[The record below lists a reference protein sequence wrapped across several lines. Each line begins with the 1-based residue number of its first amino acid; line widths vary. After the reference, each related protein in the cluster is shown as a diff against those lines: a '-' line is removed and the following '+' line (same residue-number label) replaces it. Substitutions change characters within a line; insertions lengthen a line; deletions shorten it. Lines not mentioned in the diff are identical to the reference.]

1 LLCEAHHVIVHALG
15 YVITLVPGGTFA
27 FTRPD
32 GQPMPNNPDLPG
44 SDGDLAGC
52 HPAEITTETIIP
64 LGLADKFDLELAV
77 WAALGNARIA
87 AERAAEDHR
96 EHDLAA

>member
-1 LLCEAHHVIVHALG
+1 LLCETHHVIVHALG
-15 YVITLVPGGTFA
+15 YQITPANTGFA

-32 GQPMPNNPDLPG
+32 GRPMPNNPGLPG

-52 HPAEITTETIIP
+52 HPADITTETIIP
-64 LGLADKFDLELAV
+64 AGLADKFDLELAV
-77 WAALGNARIA
+77 WAAFGNARIA
-87 AERAAEDHR
+87 AERAAEAHQ

>member
-15 YVITLVPGGTFA
+15 YQITPADNGFA

-32 GQPMPNNPDLPG
+32 GQPMPNNPSLPG
-44 SDGDLAGC
+44 SDGDLADC
-52 HPAEITTETIIP
+52 HEAEISIDTIVPI
-64 LGLADKFDLELAV
+64 GLADKFDLGLAI
-77 WAALGNARIA
+77 WAALGNARIT
-87 AERAAEDHR
+87 AERAAEAQQ